1 VATAFNTF
9 SGQATV
15 AVVDPTG
22 VMQRRVTIDFTAGT
36 MSIDGGAAA
45 SYGAAS
51 NIPAALNTALGAFG
65 TASFANGTL
74 SLTAAGGNGLAIDE
88 GTSAKA
94 GKGFSHF
101 FGLNDLVRSTG
112 YDYDTGLVAG
122 DAHGFVAGDTLTLR
136 LGQADGKPI
145 SDVQITVPAA
155 PLMSDLLASLNSTT
169 AGVGL
174 YGQFALNNKGALE
187 FTPYSPTNAS
197 ASVVSDNT
205 ERGAGGPSISNLF
218 GLGVTER
225 NARASGYGVDP
236 NLSASP
242 MKLALAQLDL
252 TVAAGQPALRPGD
265 GRGALAMSSAG
276 EVATAFGAAG
286 SLGAVTMTISR
297 YAAEF
302 GGSIGR
308 GAKDA
313 ETRKISAD
321 SVQIEAINRRQ
332 SVEGVN
338 LDEELVRLTTYQQAY
353 TASARMIQAA
363 KDLFDVLASII

>member
-1 VATAFNTF
+1 
-9 SGQATV
+9 
-15 AVVDPTG
+15 
-22 VMQRRVTIDFTAGT
+22 
-36 MSIDGGAAA
+36 
-45 SYGAAS
+45 
-51 NIPAALNTALGAFG
+51 
-65 TASFANGTL
+65 
-74 SLTAAGGNGLAIDE
+74 
-88 GTSAKA
+88 
-94 GKGFSHF
+94 
-101 FGLNDLVRSTG
+101 
-112 YDYDTGLVAG
+112 
-122 DAHGFVAGDTLTLR
+122 
-136 LGQADGKPI
+136 
-145 SDVQITVPAA
+145 
-155 PLMSDLLASLNSTT
+155 MSDLLASLNSTT